1 MEEKVVRKTTVR
13 RTTRKSVT
21 PKSATTPRVSAVKKT
36 ADVSPVRKAPT
47 RVSVAPS
54 VPSTHKGG
62 HRKLKVVS
70 IGVFLFAV
78 LFGVSALIGISDKGQ
93 LDVSGA
99 IAERKQNASGEEKQ
113 ALETVPTQQTQA
125 APNGGLVGMGAP
137 EPVPVP
143 EPTASTTEETASSTE
158 ASGEQ
163 TESESSTPTEE
174 TESTD
179 PQATETVSTDT
190 VEA

>member
-36 ADVSPVRKAPT
+36 ADVSPVRKAPP
-47 RVSVAPS
+47 RVSVAP
-54 VPSTHKGG
+54 VATATHKGS
-62 HRKLKVVS
+62 HKKLKVVS
-70 IGVFLFAV
+70 VGVFLFAV
-78 LFGVSALIGISDKGQ
+78 LFGVSALIGMSDKGQ

-99 IAERKQNASGEEKQ
+99 IAERKQNASDEEKK
-113 ALETVPTQQTQA
+113 ALETVPTEQA
-125 APNGGLVGMGAP
+125 QASAPNGGLVGMGAP
-137 EPVPVP
+137 EPAPVP

-158 ASGEQ
+158 ATGEQ
-163 TESESSTPTEE
+163 AEPETTPTEE
-174 TESTD
+174 AESTD
-179 PQATETVSTDT
+179 PQATETASADT